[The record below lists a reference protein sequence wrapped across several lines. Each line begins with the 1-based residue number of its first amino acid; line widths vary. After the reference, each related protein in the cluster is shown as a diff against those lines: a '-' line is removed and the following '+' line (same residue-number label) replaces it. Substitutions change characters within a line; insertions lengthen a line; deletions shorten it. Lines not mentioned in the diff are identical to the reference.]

1 MPELPPGWLLIAGA
15 AAVPLLPGALRGL
28 YVLALTA
35 LSAWLLHGT
44 PDHVAPA
51 ISFLGLELVPVH
63 LDGLSRLFA
72 WAFHA
77 ALAVGL
83 VFALRL
89 RDGAQLTAIPVYA
102 GAAIAAVCAGDLIT
116 LFVFWE
122 LTAASVVLVWAA
134 RNEAALRAGLRYLLW
149 QIGSGVALLI
159 GAALLLAQGHSRLD
173 AVPLESVGA
182 WVLAASFA
190 IKAAVPVFH
199 VWVSD
204 AYPRATPAGAVFLAI
219 FSTKMGL
226 YALARMYAGT
236 DILLLLGVIGAVGGV
251 IYAAA
256 QDDIRR
262 LLAYVLVAQLG
273 VSTAGIG
280 LGGAAWDGALRH
292 AIAGQAYFT
301 LLFMATGAVL
311 AGAGSARISELSGA
325 GRRMPLTVLAL
336 ALGGLCAAGLPGLAA
351 FPGKS
356 LVLDEAA
363 LAGTWWWLGL
373 EFSAAGTAYLLA
385 LRLPWA
391 LLGAGTPG
399 RHAAAR
405 EAAPEQLLAMA
416 LAGAGCV
423 ALGLVPALPG
433 IHAPLH
439 LDHASGQLLLLA
451 GVAAAFV
458 LGVAVRAE
466 RRDVLATPPDADWAL
481 RRALPQTFLGARD
494 TWREALRTAG
504 GSLLPGLVTL
514 LRLTYERY
522 FSPRGLW
529 GQPWPTGRIMLYT
542 AAVLGAYLL
551 LSFWPPG

>member
-1 MPELPPGWLLIAGA
+1 MIPELPPGWLLIAGA
-15 AAVPLLPGALRGL
+15 AAVPLLPGAVRGA
-28 YVLALTA
+28 YVLALS
-35 LSAWLLHGT
+35 LVSAWLLHVT
-44 PDHVAPA
+44 PDHVSPA
-51 ISFLGLELVPVH
+51 FTFLGMELVPVH

-72 WAFHA
+72 MAFHA

-83 VFALRL
+83 VYTLRL

-149 QIGSGVALLI
+149 QITSGVALLI
-159 GAALLLAQGHSRLD
+159 GAALLLSDGHSRLE
-173 AVPLESVGA
+173 AVPLESAGA
-182 WVLAASFA
+182 WALAASFA

-226 YALARMYAGT
+226 YALARFFAGA
-236 DILLLLGVIGAVGGV
+236 DILVLLGVMGAVGGV

-280 LGGAAWDGALRH
+280 LGGGAWDGAMRH
-292 AIAGQAYFT
+292 AVAGQTYFT

-311 AGAGSARISELSGA
+311 ANTGTARISALSGA

-336 ALGGLCAAGLPGLAA
+336 VVGGLCGAGLPGLAGY
-351 FPGKS
+351 PGKS
-356 LVLDEAA
+356 MVLDEAV
-363 LAGTWWWLGL
+363 LAGTWWWLAL
-373 EFSAAGTAYLLA
+373 EFSAAATAYLLA

-391 LLGAGTPG
+391 LLGRADG
-399 RHAAAR
+399 RHGSVR
-405 EAAPEQLLAMA
+405 EAPAEQLAAMA
-416 LAGAGCV
+416 LAAGACV
-423 ALGLVPALPG
+423 VMGFVQVLPG
-433 IHAPLH
+433 IHAPVH
-439 LDHASGQLLLLA
+439 LDHAAGQLLLLA

-466 RRDVLATPPDADWAL
+466 RRDSYATPPDADWAL
-481 RRALPQTFLGARD
+481 RRALPQSFLGARD
-494 TWREALRTAG
+494 TWREALRTLG
-504 GSLLPGLVTL
+504 DSLLPGAAALARATW
-514 LRLTYERY
+514 ERY

-529 GQPWPTGRIMLYT
+529 GTPWPTGRIMLYT
-542 AAVLGAYLL
+542 AAVLGGYLL
-551 LSFWPPG
+551 LSFWPAG